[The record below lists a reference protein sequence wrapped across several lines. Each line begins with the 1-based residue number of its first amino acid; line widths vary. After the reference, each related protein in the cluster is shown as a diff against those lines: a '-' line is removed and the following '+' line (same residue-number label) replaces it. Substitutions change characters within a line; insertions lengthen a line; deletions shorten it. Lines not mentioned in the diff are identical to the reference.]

1 MKKVNVLLPVIV
13 AAVLTVVPAAWAD
26 NVQGKIKDV
35 DPAGHSM
42 TLEDGTQLMIPP
54 QVAVRRGQLKPG
66 VTVKASY
73 QEQNGQKVV
82 TATQVTPSK

>member
-1 MKKVNVLLPVIV
+1 MKKVNVLLSVLV
-13 AAVLTVVPAAWAD
+13 AAVLTVVPTAWAD

-42 TLEDGTQLMIPP
+42 TLEDGTQLTIPP
-54 QVAVRRGQLKPG
+54 HVTVRRGELKPG
-66 VTVKASY
+66 ASVKASY

-82 TATQVTPSK
+82 TAIQVTPSK